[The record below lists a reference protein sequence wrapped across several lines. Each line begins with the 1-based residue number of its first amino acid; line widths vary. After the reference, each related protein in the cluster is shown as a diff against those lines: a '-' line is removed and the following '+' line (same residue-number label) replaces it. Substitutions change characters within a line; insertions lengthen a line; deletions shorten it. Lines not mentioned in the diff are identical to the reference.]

1 MKKIV
6 AILLL
11 ISLAL
16 GVLPAG
22 AETSEMKYF
31 KECPA
36 LPEPQNFI
44 DVMFLGTG
52 SGTDS
57 RGPEYSYTSY
67 AYKLTSDN
75 RLGTMAFDVYN
86 QMLEKM
92 GFTISVDSYGKNV
105 EYKNQKLATIYLY
118 DQSPEYLKIYV
129 YGGHEKL
136 TVADIVPMEETVA
149 EIIPEKYVKDGKTC
163 LVAESD
169 DLKIY
174 LTGKYKKEKPWIF
187 IEVIVENLTDKTL
200 WVTYHGN
207 INGWSV
213 GELGVKGFIN
223 SPFSSPHSKMIAN
236 IPLNYDNDVYKEI
249 GFDSIAELE
258 TLELT
263 FRADIRKTLHETGK
277 FYKEV
282 STGLVHLHAK

>member
-1 MKKIV
+1 MKKIA

-11 ISLAL
+11 TSLLL
-16 GVLPAG
+16 GVLPAW
-22 AETSEMKYF
+22 AETSKMVYF

-36 LPEPQNFI
+36 LPEPQSFI

-105 EYKNQKLATIYLY
+105 EYKNQKLATIYLN
-118 DQSPEYLKIYV
+118 DKFPEYLTINV

-136 TVADIVPMEETVA
+136 GAADIVPTEATVA

-174 LTGKYKKEKPWIF
+174 LTGKYKKESRWIY

-200 WVTYHGN
+200 WISYQGN
-207 INGWSV
+207 VNGWSV
-213 GELGVKGFIN
+213 GKLGVHGFIN

-236 IPLNYDNDVYKEI
+236 IALYYVDDEFKEI
-249 GFDSIAELE
+249 GFDSVAELE

-277 FYKEV
+277 FYKDV